1 MSDILSAL
9 KGNNPLDDLQ
19 KIITEAKNS
28 KNEGKFK
35 NEVKEAVKSLSGA
48 SSTKQKSTSSGAGL
62 TGSIAGALSSGI
74 AAFSSE
80 QTSQFSQEEIVGIGN
95 LLDVIKENGLSV
107 KTIFNAIGEV
117 GDKVLDQVKRESQ
130 LRTDINESIGIAGD
144 LSKSLR
150 DDIVDSTAAGIR
162 FGYGMNN
169 VRDMIKKIMEE
180 SGRFNLISQKT
191 IESTFATS
199 RAFIGDIK
207 EMGQAIS
214 EFEKIGVGASLATK
228 EIERA
233 GKGSLE
239 LGLSGKKTTQD
250 LRANIEKL
258 NEFGFKNGIQGLAEM
273 SRKST
278 EFRIN
283 MSEAFKIAENV
294 MDPDKAIELSANL
307 QVLGG
312 AIGDFNDPLKLMYMA
327 TNNVEGLQDALIEA
341 AGSLAT
347 YNSEQGRFEITGVNL
362 RRAREMAKTLGIDYK
377 ELTRTAIASQER
389 LAASTALM
397 GKGLNLKPEDQ
408 EFLTNLSRM
417 EGGKMII
424 DVPESLQKK
433 LGIDTQGKSIENLEK
448 TTIEAL
454 LQNREQ
460 FRKMS
465 VEDIAR
471 DQLDNV
477 ENIKRDVAAMVQMQ
491 LRNLTRIGRD
501 GINGSGGGDDITKLA
516 LDKVSKFADETFKN
530 NPDLIKS
537 GIEGAQ
543 NLVNKFLNDNPL
555 VSAAAEYLG
564 DKGKDLKRALDE
576 QVKKYF
582 GGGSTQTQTTNQQP
596 TSTTKNVNLNVAVQ
610 NIGDQISR
618 EVVRNQD
625 VWRDVLGKSDTKDY
639 LTL

>member
-1 MSDILSAL
+1 MGGIIDAL
-9 KGNNPLDDLQ
+9 KGNDPLGDLE
-19 KIITEAKNS
+19 KIKS
-28 KNEGKFK
+28 GKSEDQFK
-35 NEVKEAVKSLSGA
+35 REVRDALKSLTGP
-48 SSTKQKSTSSGAGL
+48 SSVKQKSTSTSSGAGL
-62 TGSIAGALSSGI
+62 TGSIAGALGSGI

-80 QTSQFSQEEIVGIGN
+80 QTSQFLQSEIVGIDN
-95 LLDVIKENGLSV
+95 LLNVIKENGLSV
-107 KTIFNAIGEV
+107 KTIFGAIGEV
-117 GDKVLDQVKRESQ
+117 GSQVLNQLGRESQ

-199 RAFIGDIK
+199 RAFIGDIRD
-207 EMGQAIS
+207 MGEAIS
-214 EFEKIGVGASLATK
+214 QFEKIGVGASSATIA
-228 EIERA
+228 IEKA

-250 LRANIEKL
+250 LRTNIEKL

-273 SRKST
+273 SRKAT

-283 MSEAFKIAENV
+283 MGEAFKIAENV

-327 TNNVEGLQDALIEA
+327 TNNVEGLQDALIGA
-341 AGSLAT
+341 ASSLAT

-417 EGGKMII
+417 DGGKMII

-433 LGIDTQGKSIENLEK
+433 LGITEQSKAIEDLSQTQID
-448 TTIEAL
+448 AL

-477 ENIKRDVAAMVQMQ
+477 ENIRRDVAAMVQMQ
-491 LRNLTRIGRD
+491 LRNMSRIGRE
-501 GINGSGGGDDITKLA
+501 GINGSGGIDDITKLA
-516 LDKVSKFADETFKN
+516 LDKVTEFANQTFKE

-543 NLVNKFLNDNPL
+543 NMVKNFYEKNDMFKAAVN
-555 VSAAAEYLG
+555 YLG
-564 DKGKDLKRALDE
+564 DKGKELESIINRNVE
-576 QVKKYF
+576 KYF
-582 GGGSTQTQTTNQQP
+582 KGETTQTTNQQP
-596 TSTTKNVNLNVAVQ
+596 TQTTKNVNLNVAVQ
-610 NIGDQISR
+610 NIGDQLSR
-618 EVVRNQD
+618 EVVRNQG
-625 VWRDVLGKSDTKDY
+625 VWKDVLGKSDAKDY

>member
-1 MSDILSAL
+1 MGGIIDAL
-9 KGNNPLDDLQ
+9 KSNDPIKELQ
-19 KIITEAKNS
+19 KIKDSYGNREDQ
-28 KNEGKFK
+28 FK
-35 NEVKEAVKSLSGA
+35 RDVRSAVNNLGGNNK
-48 SSTKQKSTSSGAGL
+48 STKTTSSSGSGIG
-62 TGSIAGALSSGI
+62 GSIAGALSSAI
-74 AAFSSE
+74 DSFTST
-80 QTSQFSQEEIVGIGN
+80 QTSQFSESEIVGVGN
-95 LLDVIKENGLSV
+95 LLDIVKKEGFSI
-107 KTIFNAIGEV
+107 KTIFETLKLGAVEV
-117 GDKVLDQVKRESQ
+117 GNQLKRESQ

-150 DDIVDSTAAGIR
+150 DDINDSVAAGIR
-162 FGYGMNN
+162 FGYGIEN
-169 VRDMIKKIMEE
+169 VRDMIKSVMEE

-191 IESTFATS
+191 IESTYATA
-199 RAFIGDIK
+199 RAFIGDLKGI
-207 EMGQAIS
+207 GQAIS
-214 EFEKIGVGASLATK
+214 EFEKIGVGASSATK
-228 EIERA
+228 EIEKA

-239 LGLSGKKTTQD
+239 LGLSGKKTTSD
-250 LRANIEKL
+250 LRTNIEKL

-273 SRKST
+273 SRKAT
-278 EFRIN
+278 EFRLN
-283 MSEAFKIAENV
+283 MAEAFKIAENV

-347 YNSEQGRFEITGVNL
+347 YNSEQGRFEISGVNL

-417 EGGKMII
+417 DGGKMII

-433 LGIDTQGKSIENLEK
+433 LGITEQSKAIEDMSQVQIDT
-448 TTIEAL
+448 L

-460 FRKMS
+460 FKKMS

-491 LRNLTRIGRD
+491 LRNTSRFIRGGMD
-501 GINGSGGGDDITKLA
+501 GDGGLDNITKTALNK
-516 LDKVSKFADETFKN
+516 LDKFTTETLKE

-543 NLVNKFLNDNPL
+543 NLVNQFLKDNPL
-555 VSAAAEYLG
+555 IDAAAEYLG
-564 DKGKDLKRALDE
+564 DKGRDIKKSIEE

-582 GGGSTQTQTTNQQP
+582 GGEPQNTQTQTTQP
-596 TSTTKNVNLNVAVQ
+596 TSTNKNVNLNVTVP
-610 NIGDQISR
+610 NMGDALTR
-618 EVVRNQD
+618 EIVKSQE
-625 VWRDVLGKSDTKDY
+625 VWRDMLRNSDAKDY

>member
-1 MSDILSAL
+1 MSGILEAL
-9 KGNNPLDDLQ
+9 KSNDPIKELQ
-19 KIITEAKNS
+19 KIRDTYGNKEDQ
-28 KNEGKFK
+28 FK
-35 NEVKEAVKSLSGA
+35 SDVRSAVKNLGGNNK
-48 SSTKQKSTSSGAGL
+48 STKTSSSSGSGIAG
-62 TGSIAGALSSGI
+62 GVAGALSGAIDS
-74 AAFSSE
+74 FTST
-80 QTSQFSQEEIVGIGN
+80 QVSQFSESEIVGIGN
-95 LLDVIKENGLSV
+95 LLDIIKKEGFSI
-107 KTIFNAIGEV
+107 KTIFETLKLGATEV
-117 GDKVLDQVKRESQ
+117 GNQLKRESQ

-150 DDIVDSTAAGIR
+150 DDINDSVAAGIR
-162 FGYGMNN
+162 FGYGIEN
-169 VRDMIKKIMEE
+169 VRDMIKSVMEE

-191 IESTFATS
+191 IESTYATA
-199 RAFIGDIK
+199 RAFIGDLKGI
-207 EMGQAIS
+207 GQAIS
-214 EFEKIGVGASLATK
+214 EFEKIGVGASSATRA
-228 EIERA
+228 IEKA

-239 LGLSGKKTTQD
+239 LGLSGKKTTSD
-250 LRANIEKL
+250 LRSNIEKL

-273 SRKST
+273 SRKAT

-347 YNSEQGRFEITGVNL
+347 YNSEQGRFEISGVNL

-424 DVPESLQKK
+424 DVPESIQKK
-433 LGIDTQGKSIENLEK
+433 LGIDTQGKAIEDLS
-448 TTIEAL
+448 EATLKSL
-454 LQNREQ
+454 LLNREQ
-460 FRKMS
+460 FKEMS

-477 ENIKRDVAAMVQMQ
+477 ENIRRDVAAMVQMQ
-491 LRNLTRIGRD
+491 LRNASKFVRGGMD
-501 GINGSGGGDDITKLA
+501 GESGIDNITKTA
-516 LDKVSKFADETFKN
+516 LDKLDKFTTDTLKE

-543 NLVNKFLNDNPL
+543 NLVNQFLKDNPL
-555 VSAAAEYLG
+555 IDAAAEYLG
-564 DKGKDLKRALDE
+564 DKGRDIKKSIEE

-582 GGGSTQTQTTNQQP
+582 GGESSGTQTQTTQP
-596 TSTTKNVNLNVAVQ
+596 TQTTKNVNLNVTAQ
-610 NIGDQISR
+610 NMGDALTR
-618 EVVRNQD
+618 ELVKSQD
-625 VWRDVLGKSDTKDY
+625 VWRDILRNSDAKDY

>member
-1 MSDILSAL
+1 M
-9 KGNNPLDDLQ
+9 G
-19 KIITEAKNS
+19 
-28 KNEGKFK
+28 
-35 NEVKEAVKSLSGA
+35 
-48 SSTKQKSTSSGAGL
+48 
-62 TGSIAGALSSGI
+62 
-74 AAFSSE
+74 AFSSQ
-80 QTSQFSQEEIVGIGN
+80 QTSQFTQDEIVGIDN
-95 LLDVIKENGLSV
+95 LLNVIKENGLSV
-107 KTIFNAIGEV
+107 KTIFSLIGDAGGEV
-117 GDKVLDQVKRESQ
+117 LKQLGRESQ

-180 SGRFNLISQKT
+180 SGRFNLVSQKT

-199 RAFIGDIK
+199 RAFIGDLRD
-207 EMGQAIS
+207 MGEAIS
-214 EFEKIGVGASLATK
+214 QFEKIGVGASSATVA
-228 EIERA
+228 IEKA

-250 LRANIEKL
+250 LRTNIEKL

-273 SRKST
+273 SRKAT
-278 EFRIN
+278 EFRIS
-283 MSEAFKIAENV
+283 MGEAFKIAENV

-347 YNSEQGRFEITGVNL
+347 YNSEQGRFEISGVNL

-424 DVPESLQKK
+424 DVPESIQKK
-433 LGIDTQGKSIENLEK
+433 LGIDTQGKAIEDLGQ
-448 TTIEAL
+448 TTIDA
-454 LQNREQ
+454 
-460 FRKMS
+460 
-465 VEDIAR
+465 
-471 DQLDNV
+471 
-477 ENIKRDVAAMVQMQ
+477 
-491 LRNLTRIGRD
+491 
-501 GINGSGGGDDITKLA
+501 
-516 LDKVSKFADETFKN
+516 
-530 NPDLIKS
+530 
-537 GIEGAQ
+537 
-543 NLVNKFLNDNPL
+543 
-555 VSAAAEYLG
+555 
-564 DKGKDLKRALDE
+564 
-576 QVKKYF
+576 
-582 GGGSTQTQTTNQQP
+582 
-596 TSTTKNVNLNVAVQ
+596 
-610 NIGDQISR
+610 
-618 EVVRNQD
+618 
-625 VWRDVLGKSDTKDY
+625 
-639 LTL
+639 

>member
-1 MSDILSAL
+1 MGLLDKL
-9 KGNNPLDDLQ
+9 KGDDPIGELEKIKQQ
-19 KIITEAKNS
+19 KGS
-28 KNEGKFK
+28 DGLKNEIRD
-35 NEVKEAVKSLSGA
+35 ALKSLSGSA
-48 SSTKQKSTSSGAGL
+48 SSKQKSSSTSSGAGL
-62 TGSIAGALSSGI
+62 TGSIASALSSGLG
-74 AAFSSE
+74 AFSSQ
-80 QTSQFSQEEIVGIGN
+80 QTSQFSQDEIVGIDN
-95 LLDVIKENGLSV
+95 LLNVIKENGLSV
-107 KTIFNAIGEV
+107 KTIFGLIGDAGGEV
-117 GDKVLDQVKRESQ
+117 LKQLGRESQ

-199 RAFIGDIK
+199 RAFIGDLRD
-207 EMGQAIS
+207 MGEAIS
-214 EFEKIGVGASLATK
+214 QFEKIGVGASSATIA
-228 EIERA
+228 IERA

-250 LRANIEKL
+250 LRTNIEKL

-273 SRKST
+273 SRRAT

-347 YNSEQGRFEITGVNL
+347 YNSEQGRFEISGVNL

-477 ENIKRDVAAMVQMQ
+477 ENIRRDVAAMVQMQ

-501 GINGSGGGDDITKLA
+501 GINGKGGLDEVTKLA
-516 LDKVSKFADETFKN
+516 LDKVTEFANQTFKE

-543 NLVNKFLNDNPL
+543 NMVKNFYEKNDMFKAAVN
-555 VSAAAEYLG
+555 YLG
-564 DKGKDLKRALDE
+564 DKGKELESIINRNVE
-576 QVKKYF
+576 KYF
-582 GGGSTQTQTTNQQP
+582 KGETTQTTNQQP
-596 TSTTKNVNLNVAVQ
+596 TQTTKNVNLNVAVQ
-610 NIGDQISR
+610 NIGDQLSR

-625 VWRDVLGKSDTKDY
+625 VWRDVLGKSDAKDY

>member
-1 MSDILSAL
+1 MGLLDKL
-9 KGNNPLDDLQ
+9 KGDDPIGELEKIKQQ
-19 KIITEAKNS
+19 KGS
-28 KNEGKFK
+28 DGLKNEIRD
-35 NEVKEAVKSLSGA
+35 ALKSLSGSA
-48 SSTKQKSTSSGAGL
+48 SSKQKSTSSGAGL
-62 TGSIAGALSSGI
+62 TGSIASALSSGLG
-74 AAFSSE
+74 AFSSQ
-80 QTSQFSQEEIVGIGN
+80 QTSQFTQDEIVGIDN
-95 LLDVIKENGLSV
+95 LLNVIKENGLSV
-107 KTIFNAIGEV
+107 KTIFGLIGDAGGEV
-117 GDKVLDQVKRESQ
+117 LKQLGRESQ

-180 SGRFNLISQKT
+180 SGRFNLVSQKT

-199 RAFIGDIK
+199 RAFIGDLRD
-207 EMGQAIS
+207 MGEAIS
-214 EFEKIGVGASLATK
+214 QFEKIGVGASSATIA
-228 EIERA
+228 IEKA

-250 LRANIEKL
+250 LRTNIEKL

-273 SRKST
+273 SRRAT

-347 YNSEQGRFEITGVNL
+347 YNSEQGRFEISGVNL

-477 ENIKRDVAAMVQMQ
+477 ENIRRDVAAMVQMQ

-501 GINGSGGGDDITKLA
+501 GINGKGGLDEVTKLA
-516 LDKVSKFADETFKN
+516 LDKVTEFANQTFKE

-543 NLVNKFLNDNPL
+543 NMVKNFYEKNDMFKAAVN
-555 VSAAAEYLG
+555 YLG
-564 DKGKDLKRALDE
+564 DKGKELESIINRNVE
-576 QVKKYF
+576 KYF
-582 GGGSTQTQTTNQQP
+582 KGETTQTTNQQP
-596 TSTTKNVNLNVAVQ
+596 TQTTKNVNLNVAVQ

-625 VWRDVLGKSDTKDY
+625 VWRDVLGKSDAKDY

>member
-1 MSDILSAL
+1 MGDILGALKSGNLEELQKIKDQRGESDFKRDVNSAL
-9 KGNNPLDDLQ
+9 K
-19 KIITEAKNS
+19 
-28 KNEGKFK
+28 
-35 NEVKEAVKSLSGA
+35 SLSSSSA
-48 SSTKQKSTSSGAGL
+48 SNQRSSSISTGAGI
-62 TGSIAGALSSGI
+62 TGSIAGALNSSI

-80 QTSQFSQEEIVGIGN
+80 QTSQFSQSEIVGIGN
-95 LLDVIKENGLSV
+95 LLDIVQKNGLSV
-107 KTIFNAIGEV
+107 KTIFSAIGAV
-117 GDKVLDQVKRESQ
+117 GDQILNQLARESQ

-144 LSKSLR
+144 LSKTLR

-169 VRDMIKKIMEE
+169 VRDMIRKIMEE
-180 SGRFNLISQKT
+180 SGRFNLVSQKT

-199 RAFIGDIK
+199 RAFIGDLRD
-207 EMGQAIS
+207 MGEAIS
-214 EFEKIGVGASLATK
+214 QFEKIGVGASSATVA
-228 EIERA
+228 IEKA

-250 LRANIEKL
+250 LRTNIEKL

-273 SRKST
+273 SRKAT
-278 EFRIN
+278 EFRIS
-283 MSEAFKIAENV
+283 MGEAFKIAENV

-347 YNSEQGRFEITGVNL
+347 YNSEQGRFEISGVNL

-417 EGGKMII
+417 DGGKMII

-433 LGIDTQGKSIENLEK
+433 LGITEQSKAIEDLSQVQ
-448 TTIEAL
+448 IDAL

-460 FRKMS
+460 FQKMS

-477 ENIKRDVAAMVQMQ
+477 ENIRRDVAAMVQMQ
-491 LRNLTRIGRD
+491 LRNMTRIGRD
-501 GINGSGGGDDITKLA
+501 GINGSGGIDNITKLA
-516 LDKVSKFADETFKN
+516 LDKVTDFTNKTFKE

-543 NLVNKFLNDNPL
+543 NMVENFLNNNPL
-555 VSAAAEYLG
+555 ISAAADYLG
-564 DKGKDLKRALDE
+564 DKGKQLKETLFE

-582 GGGSTQTQTTNQQP
+582 GGESTTTQTQTPPPST
-596 TSTTKNVNLNVAVQ
+596 TTKNVNLNVTVP
-610 NIGDQISR
+610 NIGDQLTNEIMRS
-618 EVVRNQD
+618 QQT
-625 VWRDVLGKSDTKDY
+625 WRDVLGKSDAKDY

>member
-1 MSDILSAL
+1 MSGILEAL
-9 KGNNPLDDLQ
+9 KSGDPIGELE
-19 KIITEAKNS
+19 KIKATMS
-28 KNEGKFK
+28 SDKFK
-35 NEVKEAVKSLSGA
+35 SEMQTALKSLNG
-48 SSTKQKSTSSGAGL
+48 QNNNRRNPISTSSGAGV
-62 TGSIAGALSSGI
+62 TGTIAGVLNSSI

-80 QTSQFSQEEIVGIGN
+80 QTSQFSQSEIVGIGN
-95 LLDVIKENGLSV
+95 LLDVIQKNGLSV
-107 KTIFNAIGEV
+107 KTIFGAIGVV
-117 GDKVLDQVKRESQ
+117 GDQILNQLARESQ

-144 LSKSLR
+144 LSKNLR

-199 RAFIGDIK
+199 RAFIGDLRD
-207 EMGQAIS
+207 MGEAIS
-214 EFEKIGVGASLATK
+214 QFEKIGVGASSATVA
-228 EIERA
+228 IEKA

-250 LRANIEKL
+250 LRTNIEKL

-273 SRKST
+273 SRKAT
-278 EFRIN
+278 EFRIS
-283 MSEAFKIAENV
+283 MGEAFKIAENV

-347 YNSEQGRFEITGVNL
+347 YNSEQGRFEISGVNL

-417 EGGKMII
+417 DGGKMII

-433 LGIDTQGKSIENLEK
+433 LGITEQSKAIEDLSQVQ
-448 TTIEAL
+448 IDAL

-460 FRKMS
+460 FQKMS

-477 ENIKRDVAAMVQMQ
+477 ENIRRDVAALVQMQ
-491 LRNLTRIGRD
+491 LRNMTRIGRD
-501 GINGSGGGDDITKLA
+501 GINGSGGIDDITKLA
-516 LDKVSKFADETFKN
+516 LDKVTDFTNKTFKE

-543 NLVNKFLNDNPL
+543 NMVENFLNNNPL
-555 VSAAAEYLG
+555 ISAAADYLG
-564 DKGKDLKRALDE
+564 DKGKQLKENLFE

-582 GGGSTQTQTTNQQP
+582 GGESTTTQTQTTQP
-596 TSTTKNVNLNVAVQ
+596 TTTTKNVNLNVTVP
-610 NIGDQISR
+610 NIGDQLTNEIMRS
-618 EVVRNQD
+618 QQT
-625 VWRDVLGKSDTKDY
+625 WRDVLGKSDAKDY

>member
-1 MSDILSAL
+1 MGIIDAL
-9 KGNNPLDDLQ
+9 KSNDPIGELE
-19 KIITEAKNS
+19 KIRNAYS
-28 KNEGKFK
+28 NEDKFK
-35 NEVKEAVKSLSGA
+35 REVRDALKSLGGNSTSKQRTSASSGSGIGGSVASALSGA
-48 SSTKQKSTSSGAGL
+48 IDSFTST
-62 TGSIAGALSSGI
+62 
-74 AAFSSE
+74 
-80 QTSQFSQEEIVGIGN
+80 QTSQFGENEIVGIGN
-95 LLDVIKENGLSV
+95 LLDIIKKDGFSI
-107 KTIFNAIGEV
+107 KSIFETLKLGAVEV
-117 GDKVLDQVKRESQ
+117 GNQLKRESQ
-130 LRTDINESIGIAGD
+130 LRTDINESIGIAGK
-144 LSKSLR
+144 LSKSLT
-150 DDIVDSTAAGIR
+150 DDINDSVAAGIR
-162 FGYGMNN
+162 FGYGIEQ
-169 VRDMIKKIMEE
+169 VRDMIKSVMEE

-199 RAFIGDIK
+199 RAFIGDLK
-207 EMGQAIS
+207 NMGQAIS
-214 EFEKIGVGASLATK
+214 EFEKIGVGASSATK
-228 EIERA
+228 AIERA

-239 LGLSGKKTTQD
+239 LGLSGKKTTTD
-250 LRANIEKL
+250 LRTNIEKL

-273 SRKST
+273 SRKAT

-347 YNSEQGRFEITGVNL
+347 YNSEQGRFEISGVNL

-433 LGIDTQGKSIENLEK
+433 LGITEQSKAIEDLSQVQ
-448 TTIEAL
+448 IDAL

-460 FRKMS
+460 FQKMS

-477 ENIKRDVAAMVQMQ
+477 ENIKRDVGALVQMQ
-491 LRNLTRIGRD
+491 LRN
-501 GINGSGGGDDITKLA
+501 A
-516 LDKVSKFADETFKN
+516 SKFVRGGMDGESGIDNITGQALKQLEKFTAETFEK

-543 NLVNKFLNDNPL
+543 NLVDSFLSNNPL

-564 DKGKDLKRALDE
+564 DKGKDLKNALDE

-582 GGGSTQTQTTNQQP
+582 GGQSTQTQTTNQQP
-596 TSTTKNVNLNVAVQ
+596 TETTKNVNLTVTVP
-610 NIGDQISR
+610 NIADQLTNEIMRS
-618 EVVRNQD
+618 QG
-625 VWRDVLGKSDTKDY
+625 VWKDVLKKSDAKDY

>member
-1 MSDILSAL
+1 MGGILDALRSSDPIGELE
-9 KGNNPLDDLQ
+9 
-19 KIITEAKNS
+19 KIKATMNS
-28 KNEGKFK
+28 DKFK
-35 NEVKEAVKSLSGA
+35 SEMQTALRSLSG
-48 SSTKQKSTSSGAGL
+48 QNNNRRNPISTSSGAGV
-62 TGSIAGALSSGI
+62 TGTIAGALNSSI
-74 AAFSSE
+74 AAFSSV
-80 QTSQFSQEEIVGIGN
+80 QTSQFSQDEIVGIGN
-95 LLDVIKENGLSV
+95 LLDVIQKNGLSV
-107 KTIFNAIGEV
+107 KTIFGAIGAV
-117 GDKVLDQVKRESQ
+117 GDQILNQLARESQ

-144 LSKSLR
+144 LSKNLR

-199 RAFIGDIK
+199 RAFIGDLRD
-207 EMGQAIS
+207 MGEAIS
-214 EFEKIGVGASLATK
+214 QFEKIGVGASSATIA
-228 EIERA
+228 IEKA

-250 LRANIEKL
+250 LRTNIEKL

-273 SRKST
+273 SRKAT

-283 MSEAFKIAENV
+283 MGEAFKIAENV
-294 MDPDKAIELSANL
+294 MDPDKAIELTANL

-341 AGSLAT
+341 ASSLAV
-347 YNSEQGRFEITGVNL
+347 YNSEQGRFEITGINL
-362 RRAREMAKTLGIDYK
+362 RRAREMAKTLGVDYK

-397 GKGLNLKPEDQ
+397 GKGFNMKPEDQ

-417 EGGKMII
+417 DGGKMII

-433 LGIDTQGKSIENLEK
+433 LGITEQSKAIEDLSQVQIDT
-448 TTIEAL
+448 L

-460 FRKMS
+460 FVKMS

-477 ENIKRDVAAMVQMQ
+477 ENIRRDVAALVQMQ
-491 LRNLTRIGRD
+491 LRNMTRIGRD
-501 GINGSGGGDDITKLA
+501 GINGSGGVDDITKIA
-516 LDKVSKFADETFKN
+516 LDKVNEFTNKTFKE

-543 NLVNKFLNDNPL
+543 NMVESFLNNNPL
-555 VSAAAEYLG
+555 ISAAADYLG
-564 DKGKDLKRALDE
+564 DKGTQLKNTLFE

-582 GGGSTQTQTTNQQP
+582 GGESTTTQTQTTQP
-596 TSTTKNVNLNVAVQ
+596 VTTTKNVNLNVTVP
-610 NIGDQISR
+610 NIGDQLNR
-618 EVVRNQD
+618 EIMRSQD
-625 VWRDVLGKSDTKDY
+625 VWKDVLGKSDAKDY

>member
-1 MSDILSAL
+1 MGLIDKL
-9 KGNNPLDDLQ
+9 KGEDPIGELEKIKKQ
-19 KIITEAKNS
+19 KGSNGL
-28 KNEGKFK
+28 KNEIRD
-35 NEVKEAVKSLSGA
+35 ALKSLSGSA
-48 SSTKQKSTSSGAGL
+48 SSKQKSSSSSGAGL
-62 TGSIAGALSSGI
+62 TGSIASALSSGLG
-74 AAFSSE
+74 AFSSQ
-80 QTSQFSQEEIVGIGN
+80 QTSQFTNDEIVGIDN
-95 LLDVIKENGLSV
+95 LLNVIKENGLSV
-107 KTIFNAIGEV
+107 KTIFGLIGDAGGEV
-117 GDKVLDQVKRESQ
+117 LKQLGRESQ

-169 VRDMIKKIMEE
+169 VKDMIKKIMEE
-180 SGRFNLISQKT
+180 SGRFNLVSQKT

-199 RAFIGDIK
+199 RAFIGDLTD
-207 EMGQAIS
+207 MGEAIS
-214 EFEKIGVGASLATK
+214 QFEKIGVGASSATIA
-228 EIERA
+228 IEKA

-273 SRKST
+273 SRRAT

-347 YNSEQGRFEITGVNL
+347 YNSEQGRFEISGVNL

-477 ENIKRDVAAMVQMQ
+477 ENIRRDVAAMVQMQ

-564 DKGKDLKRALDE
+564 DKGKDLKNALDE

-582 GGGSTQTQTTNQQP
+582 GGQSTQTQTTNQQP
-596 TSTTKNVNLNVAVQ
+596 TETTKNVNLNVTVP
-610 NIGDQISR
+610 NIADQLSNEIMRSQG
-618 EVVRNQD
+618 VWKD
-625 VWRDVLGKSDTKDY
+625 VFKKSDAKDY

>member
-1 MSDILSAL
+1 MGIIDAL
-9 KGNNPLDDLQ
+9 KNDNPKDALSKLLSSSNEKDFKAASQ
-19 KIITEAKNS
+19 EAL
-28 KNEGKFK
+28 
-35 NEVKEAVKSLSGA
+35 KSLSGKSNNRTN
-48 SSTKQKSTSSGAGL
+48 SSSTSSGAGL
-62 TGSIAGALSSGI
+62 SGSIAGALNSSI

-80 QTSQFSQEEIVGIGN
+80 QTSQFSQSEIVGIGN
-95 LLDVIKENGLSV
+95 LLDIVQKNGLSV
-107 KTIFNAIGEV
+107 KTIFAAIGEI
-117 GDKVLDQVKRESQ
+117 GSQIGNQLARESQ

-180 SGRFNLISQKT
+180 SGRFNVISQKK
-191 IESTFATS
+191 IESTFATA
-199 RAFIGDIK
+199 RAFIGDLRD
-207 EMGQAIS
+207 MGEAIS
-214 EFEKIGVGASLATK
+214 QFEKIGVGASSATVA
-228 EIERA
+228 IEKA

-250 LRANIEKL
+250 LRTNIEKL

-273 SRKST
+273 SRKAT
-278 EFRIN
+278 EFRIS
-283 MSEAFKIAENV
+283 MGEAFKIAENV
-294 MDPDKAIELSANL
+294 MDPDKAIELTANL

-341 AGSLAT
+341 ASSLAV
-347 YNSEQGRFEITGVNL
+347 YNSEQGRFEITGINL
-362 RRAREMAKTLGIDYK
+362 RRAREMAKTLGVDYK

-397 GKGLNLKPEDQ
+397 GKGFNMKPEDQ

-417 EGGKMII
+417 DGGKMII

-433 LGIDTQGKSIENLEK
+433 LGITEQSKAIEDLSQVQ
-448 TTIEAL
+448 IDAL

-460 FRKMS
+460 FQKMS

-477 ENIKRDVAAMVQMQ
+477 ENIRRDVGALVQMQ
-491 LRNLTRIGRD
+491 LRNMTRFIRGGTD
-501 GINGSGGGDDITKLA
+501 GESGVDNITGQA
-516 LDKVSKFADETFKN
+516 LKQLEKFTAETFEK

-537 GIEGAQ
+537 SIEGAQ
-543 NLVNKFLNDNPL
+543 NLMESFMTKNPL

-564 DKGKDLKRALDE
+564 DKGKDLKKALDE

-582 GGGSTQTQTTNQQP
+582 GGQSTQTQTTNQQP
-596 TSTTKNVNLNVAVQ
+596 TETTKNVNLTVTVP
-610 NIGDQISR
+610 NIADQLTNEIMRS
-618 EVVRNQD
+618 QG
-625 VWRDVLGKSDTKDY
+625 VWKDVLGKSDAKDY

>member
-9 KGNNPLDDLQ
+9 RSSDPIGELE
-19 KIITEAKNS
+19 KIKATMNS
-28 KNEGKFK
+28 DKFK
-35 NEVKEAVKSLSGA
+35 SEMQTALRSLSG
-48 SSTKQKSTSSGAGL
+48 QNNNRRNPISTSSGAGI
-62 TGSIAGALSSGI
+62 TGTIAGALNSSI
-74 AAFSSE
+74 AAFSSV
-80 QTSQFSQEEIVGIGN
+80 QTSQFSQDEIVGIGN
-95 LLDVIKENGLSV
+95 LLDVIQKNGLSV
-107 KTIFNAIGEV
+107 KTIFGAIGAV
-117 GDKVLDQVKRESQ
+117 GDQILNQLARESQ

-144 LSKSLR
+144 LSKNLR

-199 RAFIGDIK
+199 RAFIGDLRD
-207 EMGQAIS
+207 MGEAIS
-214 EFEKIGVGASLATK
+214 QFEKIGVGASSATIA
-228 EIERA
+228 IEKA

-250 LRANIEKL
+250 LRTNIEKL

-273 SRKST
+273 SRKAT

-283 MSEAFKIAENV
+283 MGEAFKIAENV
-294 MDPDKAIELSANL
+294 MDPDKAIELTANL

-341 AGSLAT
+341 ASSLAV
-347 YNSEQGRFEITGVNL
+347 YNSEQGRFEITGINL
-362 RRAREMAKTLGIDYK
+362 RRAREMAKTLGVDYK

-397 GKGLNLKPEDQ
+397 GKGFNMKPEDQ

-417 EGGKMII
+417 DGGKMII

-433 LGIDTQGKSIENLEK
+433 LGITEQSKAIEDLSQVQIDT
-448 TTIEAL
+448 L

-460 FRKMS
+460 FVKMS

-477 ENIKRDVAAMVQMQ
+477 ENIRRDVGALVQMQ
-491 LRNLTRIGRD
+491 LRNMTRIGRD
-501 GINGSGGGDDITKLA
+501 GINGSGGVDDITKIA
-516 LDKVSKFADETFKN
+516 LDKVNEFTNKTFEE

-543 NLVNKFLNDNPL
+543 NMVESFLNNNPL
-555 VSAAAEYLG
+555 ISAAADYLG
-564 DKGKDLKRALDE
+564 DKGTQLKNTLFE

-582 GGGSTQTQTTNQQP
+582 GGESTTTQTQTTQP
-596 TSTTKNVNLNVAVQ
+596 VTTTKNVNLNVTVP
-610 NIGDQISR
+610 NIGDQLNR
-618 EVVRNQD
+618 EIMRSQD
-625 VWRDVLGKSDTKDY
+625 VWKDVLGKSDAKDY

>member
-1 MSDILSAL
+1 MGIIDAL
-9 KGNNPLDDLQ
+9 KSNDPIGELE
-19 KIITEAKNS
+19 KIRNAYS
-28 KNEGKFK
+28 NEDKFK
-35 NEVKEAVKSLSGA
+35 REVRDALKSLGGNSTSKQRTSASSGSGIGGSVASALSGA
-48 SSTKQKSTSSGAGL
+48 IDSFTST
-62 TGSIAGALSSGI
+62 
-74 AAFSSE
+74 
-80 QTSQFSQEEIVGIGN
+80 QTSQFGENEIVGIGN
-95 LLDVIKENGLSV
+95 LLDIIKKDGFSI
-107 KTIFNAIGEV
+107 KSIFETLKLGAVEV
-117 GDKVLDQVKRESQ
+117 GNQLKRESQ
-130 LRTDINESIGIAGD
+130 LRTDINESIGIAGK
-144 LSKSLR
+144 LSKSLT
-150 DDIVDSTAAGIR
+150 DDINDSVAAGIR
-162 FGYGMNN
+162 FGYGIEQ
-169 VRDMIKKIMEE
+169 VRDMIKSVMEE

-199 RAFIGDIK
+199 RAFIGDLK
-207 EMGQAIS
+207 NMGQAIS
-214 EFEKIGVGASLATK
+214 EFEKIGVGASSATK
-228 EIERA
+228 AIERA

-239 LGLSGKKTTQD
+239 LGLSGKKTTTD
-250 LRANIEKL
+250 LRTNIEKL

-273 SRKST
+273 SRKAT

-347 YNSEQGRFEITGVNL
+347 YNSEQGRFEISGVNL

-433 LGIDTQGKSIENLEK
+433 LGITEQSKAIEDLSQVQ
-448 TTIEAL
+448 IDAL

-460 FRKMS
+460 FQKMS

-477 ENIKRDVAAMVQMQ
+477 ENIKRDVGALVQMQ
-491 LRNLTRIGRD
+491 LRN
-501 GINGSGGGDDITKLA
+501 A
-516 LDKVSKFADETFKN
+516 SKFVRGGMDGESGIDNITGQALKQLEKFTAETFEK

-543 NLVNKFLNDNPL
+543 NLVDSFLSNNPL

-564 DKGKDLKRALDE
+564 DKGKDLKNVLDE

-582 GGGSTQTQTTNQQP
+582 GGQSTQTQTTNQQP
-596 TSTTKNVNLNVAVQ
+596 TETTKNVNLTVTVP
-610 NIGDQISR
+610 NIADQLTNEIMRS
-618 EVVRNQD
+618 QG
-625 VWRDVLGKSDTKDY
+625 VWKDVLKKSDAKDY